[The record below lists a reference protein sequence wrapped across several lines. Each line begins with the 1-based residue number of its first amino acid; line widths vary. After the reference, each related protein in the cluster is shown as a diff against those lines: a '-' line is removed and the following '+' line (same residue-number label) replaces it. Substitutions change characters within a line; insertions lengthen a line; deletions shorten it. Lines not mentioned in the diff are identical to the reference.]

1 MKLLTMAAAFAT
13 AGCWLVEKGVTCFVL
28 KYRLVECKTDDPTRE
43 VGTRGPLEQVV
54 APIVRLALADGLAA
68 IAHIRE
74 HATCYGVNPQRIG
87 IIDFSAGGTVAASVK

>member
-1 MKLLTMAAAFAT
+1 
-13 AGCWLVEKGVTCFVL
+13 
-28 KYRLVECKTDDPTRE
+28 
-43 VGTRGPLEQVV
+43 
-54 APIVRLALADGLAA
+54 LALADGLAA